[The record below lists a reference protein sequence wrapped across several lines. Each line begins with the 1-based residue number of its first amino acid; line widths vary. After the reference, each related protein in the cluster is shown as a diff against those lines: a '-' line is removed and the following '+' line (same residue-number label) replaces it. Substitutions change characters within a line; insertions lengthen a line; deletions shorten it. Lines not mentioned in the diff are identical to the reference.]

1 MGEHN
6 RQVKKGEKE
15 GVRIMSCLL
24 PKERPWLNLIE
35 PKWMHGK
42 RRILEADSRYIVTFP
57 SSTVDTC

>member
-1 MGEHN
+1 
-6 RQVKKGEKE
+6 VKKGEKE

-24 PKERPWLNLIE
+24 PKKRPWLNLIE

-42 RRILEADSRYIVTFP
+42 RRIVEADSRYIVTFP